1 MRKVLVF
8 AYFNKNIG
16 DDLFVKILQDK
27 YKNNYTFLVTSGTDR
42 VQISEN
48 FNGNIEYYSKTM
60 EKLDNLLY
68 KKLGYMYFLR
78 KIISK
83 YSDIIIIGGSMFI
96 QYKGWENKYKFYQ
109 ELINEKTCIIGVNF
123 GPFYDNAFLEKYR
136 SLFEVASLV
145 SFREKKSYDFFHS

>member
-60 EKLDNLLY
+60 EKLDNL
-68 KKLGYMYFLR
+68 
-78 KIISK
+78 
-83 YSDIIIIGGSMFI
+83 
-96 QYKGWENKYKFYQ
+96 
-109 ELINEKTCIIGVNF
+109 
-123 GPFYDNAFLEKYR
+123 
-136 SLFEVASLV
+136 
-145 SFREKKSYDFFHS
+145 